1 MLVDVQDS
9 DEEEVPALV
18 PVEQEEE
25 EVPALIESSGTNN
38 LLDDNI
44 PDIPVTIITG

>member
-9 DEEEVPALV
+9 DEEEVPVLV
-18 PVEQEEE
+18 PVEQDE
-25 EVPALIESSGTNN
+25 EVPALVESSRTNN